1 MVRIGLFLYRKRPVY
16 QWELITGTQK
26 AFSEERTDGN
36 ERVSEMLSNALR
48 KRHPYRAFKDKINEL
63 GISQLY
69 YDYRSQAYLDKAE
82 EWCRENSV
90 AYRRK

>member
-1 MVRIGLFLYRKRPVY
+1 MKKNICH
-16 QWELITGTQK
+16 
-26 AFSEERTDGN
+26 FSKNILEHFANEIGN
-36 ERVSEMLSNALR
+36 ERVYEMLSNALR
-48 KRHPYRAFKDKINEL
+48 KRHPYRVFKDKINEL

>member
-1 MVRIGLFLYRKRPVY
+1 
-16 QWELITGTQK
+16 
-26 AFSEERTDGN
+26 
-36 ERVSEMLSNALR
+36 MLSNALR

-90 AYRRK
+90 HIEENSMGKELQTKC

>member
-1 MVRIGLFLYRKRPVY
+1 MCIRDRY
-16 QWELITGTQK
+16 ELHEKWIMEHF
-26 AFSEERTDGN
+26 AYEIGN
-36 ERVSEMLSNALR
+36 ERVSEILSNALR